1 MGSGWSNHPAAPVRL
16 PPPNLALLVAPTHG
30 RRAADEALAL
40 DEDDF
45 DEVYEPYAPAGSD
58 GAYAA
63 RAEHR
68 RETTV
73 TRDPASAR
81 YVVTAGA
88 RPGEITLRPL
98 EPGEPAP
105 YGAPVATL
113 SPSSAFDAWSIG
125 ALLEP

>member
-1 MGSGWSNHPAAPVRL
+1 M
-16 PPPNLALLVAPTHG
+16 
-30 RRAADEALAL
+30 
-40 DEDDF
+40 
-45 DEVYEPYAPAGSD
+45 
-58 GAYAA
+58 
-63 RAEHR
+63 
-68 RETTV
+68 

-98 EPGEPAP
+98 EPGEPPP